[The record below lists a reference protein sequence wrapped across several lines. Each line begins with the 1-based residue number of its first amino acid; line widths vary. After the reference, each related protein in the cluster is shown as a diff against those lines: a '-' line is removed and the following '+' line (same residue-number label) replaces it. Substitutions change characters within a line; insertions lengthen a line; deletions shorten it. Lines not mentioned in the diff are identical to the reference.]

1 MSTGGMMARRGMS
14 VLHVLGNTVPMVSGV
29 LTAPFT
35 ARALGVEGR
44 AIMVVVTTLS
54 TGLLILGT
62 FGLAWITRQE
72 LSRDL
77 TAFRVWRSRA
87 LRVDAVSVLPSVA
100 VGVGLAVALDVTM
113 AEAVPLCLVV
123 ALSATSA
130 VRAVWA
136 NALIASGRSWGYG
149 LTNLLATAAVVVGTV
164 ATYGLDVLSLSVAL
178 WIAFVGLAVQTLG
191 VGLLARGIE
200 GARGFDRRPGPW
212 LRTWGARVRTSVGGQ
227 LADFAVARSDL
238 VVVGVVATRFELGLY
253 SVPGLIPVV
262 VYQLSVTVIQHSWS
276 PGAASSDENRAAIS
290 WQASVV
296 AGSLATVVGG
306 LGVWL
311 VFLPLFG
318 SQFMGSQQY
327 ILPACA
333 MALALTSVTPAVQ
346 HAATSPGRSYVA
358 LVALASAGV
367 VGLAASVL
375 GVGAAASVGLLAAA
389 LFAVGA
395 VYTART
401 AGLCALMP
409 RAGRLVSFVRG

>member
-1 MSTGGMMARRGMS
+1 MSTGDMMARRGMS

-100 VGVGLAVALDVTM
+100 VGVGLAVALDVTT

-164 ATYGLDVLSLSVAL
+164 ATYGLGVLSLSVAL
-178 WIAFVGLAVQTLG
+178 WIAFVGLAVQTIG
-191 VGLLARGIE
+191 VGLLSRDIE
-200 GARGFDRRPGPW
+200 GAHGFDRRPGPW
-212 LRTWGARVRTSVGGQ
+212 LRRWGARVRTSVGGQ
-227 LADFAVARSDL
+227 VADFAVARSDL
-238 VVVGVVATRFELGLY
+238 VVVGVVATRFEFGLY

-262 VYQLSVTVIQHSWS
+262 VYQLSVTAIQHSWS
-276 PGAASSDENRAAIS
+276 PGAASSDEDRAAIS

-296 AGSLATVVGG
+296 AGSMATVVGG

-318 SQFMGSQQY
+318 SQFLGSQQY

-333 MALALTSVTPAVQ
+333 MAVALTSVTPAVQ

-358 LVALASAGV
+358 LVALVSAGA
-367 VGLAASVL
+367 VGVAASSL
-375 GVGAAASVGLLAAA
+375 GLGAAASVSLLAVA
-389 LFAVGA
+389 LFGVGA

-401 AGLCALMP
+401 AGLCALVP
-409 RAGRLVSFVRG
+409 RVGRLVSFVRG